1 MPLVPD
7 DVFESEAWV
16 RGFRWVAGLDEAGR
30 GPLAGPVVA
39 SAVILPRRCRI
50 EGIRD
55 SKLLTQR
62 QRERT
67 FVQILNRAIGIGV
80 GIVDA
85 EVIDTVNI
93 LEAARLAMEQAVR
106 QLLPQPD
113 YLILDAV
120 GLPRL
125 AIEQRI
131 VIKADGLCVAVAAAS
146 IIAKVTR
153 DRLMAEAHVRYPEYG
168 FLQHKGY
175 GTAEHLR
182 TLKRYGP
189 CTLHR
194 RSFLPIRKAAAR

>member
-189 CTLHR
+189 
-194 RSFLPIRKAAAR
+194 